1 MKNSVLLLNNTY
13 SETDFIQVLKKRFK
27 KIYTLSNTK
36 PFNIDKK
43 IKHINLDY
51 KDHKKIIKIIR
62 KYKFK
67 YVFPGSNDLTL
78 FTLSKCGIKIIFR

>member
-43 IKHINLDY
+43 IKHINLD
-51 KDHKKIIKIIR
+51 
-62 KYKFK
+62 
-67 YVFPGSNDLTL
+67 
-78 FTLSKCGIKIIFR
+78 